1 MLRVREVEAP
11 HVALDVADYRPLER
25 KPLAPQYRPV
35 PKNPDVVPVVVH
47 GIGLGAGRALVF
59 QFSSFGRFGE
69 AGGLRGGVRG
79 GVRQGGTGGCSPLA
93 IRASSSRPTND
104 ALSRKAACRASSLGS
119 GRLLFSQRLKSSIRA
134 ASSLHAAQADVK
146 SLIDAFASAIDAF
159 CALAAH
165 LLSEAL
171 RAMLG
176 LAWPAVI
183 TTTEYGTIDPE
194 SNSKSD
200 QGRFNTP
207 VGCTKKAV
215 QAERKSQ
222 S

>member
-1 MLRVREVEAP
+1 MT
-11 HVALDVADYRPLER
+11 LDVADYAPFEGEA
-25 KPLAPQYRPV
+25 LAPQYRPV

-47 GIGLGAGRALVF
+47 AIRLGAGRALVF
-59 QFSSFGRFGE
+59 NSRRLGVFGE

-93 IRASSSRPTND
+93 IRASSSSPTND

-165 LLSEAL
+165 LLCQAL
-171 RAMLG
+171 Q
-176 LAWPAVI
+176 
-183 TTTEYGTIDPE
+183 
-194 SNSKSD
+194 SNAGPCVASSD
-200 QGRFNTP
+200 HYD
-207 VGCTKKAV
+207 
-215 QAERKSQ
+215 
-222 S
+222 

>member
-1 MLRVREVEAP
+1 MSSQSSCTLYAS
-11 HVALDVADYRPLER
+11 AQAER
-25 KPLAPQYRPV
+25 WCFNSRR
-35 PKNPDVVPVVVH
+35 
-47 GIGLGAGRALVF
+47 LGV
-59 QFSSFGRFGE
+59 FGE

-93 IRASSSRPTND
+93 IRASSSSPTND

-134 ASSLHAAQADVK
+134 ASPLHAAQADVK

-165 LLSEAL
+165 LLCQAL

-183 TTTEYGTIDPE
+183 TTTDYDTIDPE
-194 SNSKSD
+194 STPRAYQGLLIPRWVATKS
-200 QGRFNTP
+200 
-207 VGCTKKAV
+207 CA
-215 QAERKSQ
+215 SQ
-222 S
+222 SQASVL